1 VAEAIDKKSL
11 FIYHATC
18 KTRAGYQAALVPGRE
33 YVFFGTPL
41 HAEGGVV
48 VEPESG
54 KVIGVAPTYKR
65 APIYDREAILRAAG
79 AQNADLAAKLLPI
92 RGRHQQE
99 AEQRLALIGHN
110 ADVLSR
116 KTKVVDTVEQDDEVD
131 DVPDAMDVAAE
142 AYARGL

>member
-48 VEPESG
+48 VEPE
-54 KVIGVAPTYKR
+54 
-65 APIYDREAILRAAG
+65 
-79 AQNADLAAKLLPI
+79 N
-92 RGRHQQE
+92 
-99 AEQRLALIGHN
+99 
-110 ADVLSR
+110 
-116 KTKVVDTVEQDDEVD
+116 
-131 DVPDAMDVAAE
+131 
-142 AYARGL
+142 